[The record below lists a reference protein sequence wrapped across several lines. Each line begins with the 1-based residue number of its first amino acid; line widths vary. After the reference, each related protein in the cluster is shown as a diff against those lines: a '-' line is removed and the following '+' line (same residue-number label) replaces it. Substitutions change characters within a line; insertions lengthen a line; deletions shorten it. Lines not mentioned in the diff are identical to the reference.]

1 MRSMRPRFSSEQFK
15 NPAREDV
22 LLLRTQVLRERPSL
36 AASSH
41 VQAIGLMFSQE
52 WHVTP
57 KSGQNQPQ
65 HIEMWMHIVYPAASQ
80 AWQATQDEAKDI
92 AEAQCKQKK
101 QT

>member
-1 MRSMRPRFSSEQFK
+1 
-15 NPAREDV
+15 
-22 LLLRTQVLRERPSL
+22 
-36 AASSH
+36 
-41 VQAIGLMFSQE
+41 MFSQE
-52 WHVTP
+52 WHATP

>member
-1 MRSMRPRFSSEQFK
+1 
-15 NPAREDV
+15 
-22 LLLRTQVLRERPSL
+22 L

-41 VQAIGLMFSQE
+41 VQVIGLMFSQE
-52 WHVTP
+52 WHATP

-65 HIEMWMHIVYPAASQ
+65 HTEIWMHIVYPAASQ